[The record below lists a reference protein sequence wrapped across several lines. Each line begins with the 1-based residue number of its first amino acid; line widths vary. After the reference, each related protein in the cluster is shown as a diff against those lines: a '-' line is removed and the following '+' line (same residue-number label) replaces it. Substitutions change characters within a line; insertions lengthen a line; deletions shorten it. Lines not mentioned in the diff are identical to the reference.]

1 MSETI
6 ELVAEAISETKT
18 TIIKDPAIFIVL
30 NMCTNVED
38 ETIL

>member
-6 ELVAEAISETKT
+6 KLVAEAISETKT
-18 TIIKDPAIFIVL
+18 TIVKDPSIFIVL
-30 NMCTNVED
+30 NMCTNVND